1 MNNMPNIT
9 VVKQT
14 VTVNSRYL
22 WDSTNQEWL
31 AKAHPE
37 SQWRSLM
44 QMVLEL

>member
-22 WDSTNQEWL
+22 WDSMNKNINNW
-31 AKAHPE
+31 
-37 SQWRSLM
+37 M
-44 QMVLEL
+44 QLFTGYNK